1 MTNCDWFFSIEC
13 SAPESEVRSHSNSCE
28 GPPPEPQH
36 SCCFGAGLVHA
47 NTQNN
52 IQDTHLETSRRFG
65 MSVSSLT
72 HSLAHPTY
80 SSLFHLLTLPLPLS
94 LFYKGRYTN
103 NPHMFSSFLTY
114 SCLLEDEHTS
124 LCLFLSISFTHI
136 HDQAHAIIVSLS
148 VPDIGTL
155 RYIHIPNA
163 SPPFSIHLFHTFS
176 LSVLLLNFAQVILDT
191 QNDSFS
197 LKQTQACTLT

>member
-1 MTNCDWFFSIEC
+1 MWRSTTRATAQLLLWCWSCACKHSKQYSRHTSRDVQAFWNVSFI
-13 SAPESEVRSHSNSCE
+13 SHSLTGSPNLFVSLSFANS
-28 GPPPEPQH
+28 PSP
-36 SCCFGAGLVHA
+36 S
-47 NTQNN
+47 
-52 IQDTHLETSRRFG
+52 
-65 MSVSSLT
+65 
-72 HSLAHPTY
+72 
-80 SSLFHLLTLPLPLS
+80 LS
-94 LFYKGRYTN
+94 LSLSLSLSFFYKGRYTN

-197 LKQTQACTLT
+197 LKQTQAGTHT

>member
-80 SSLFHLLTLPLPLS
+80 SALFHLLTLSLSSTKVDTRTTHTCFLHFLPTLACSKTNTSLYVYFSQSLS
-94 LFYKGRYTN
+94 HTFTPGTRNNSLSFCPRHRYTQI
-103 NPHMFSSFLTY
+103 HTY
-114 SCLLEDEHTS
+114 T
-124 LCLFLSISFTHI
+124 
-136 HDQAHAIIVSLS
+136 
-148 VPDIGTL
+148 
-155 RYIHIPNA
+155 
-163 SPPFSIHLFHTFS
+163 
-176 LSVLLLNFAQVILDT
+176 
-191 QNDSFS
+191 
-197 LKQTQACTLT
+197 

>member
-1 MTNCDWFFSIEC
+1 MGIRHIPAATDTIAIGHNKCLLVELAFTKE
-13 SAPESEVRSHSNSCE
+13 PEHHAEMKREKKWRTVIGSFQLNAQLRKVKSGLILTHVKVHHQSHS
-28 GPPPEPQH
+28 H

-80 SSLFHLLTLPLPLS
+80 SALFHLLTLSLS

-114 SCLLEDEHTS
+114 SCLLEDEHIS

-136 HDQAHAIIVSLS
+136 HA
-148 VPDIGTL
+148 
-155 RYIHIPNA
+155 R
-163 SPPFSIHLFHTFS
+163 HT
-176 LSVLLLNFAQVILDT
+176 Q
-191 QNDSFS
+191 
-197 LKQTQACTLT
+197 